1 MPGLELQRS
10 EIPRHIPNGY
20 TEASPPAAR
29 PRTAPKGSANRT
41 SCCSPSKWCTN
52 LPQFQKEQGKE
63 GIFWLEGHNEM
74 TEASNTRT
82 AASYNSTIQLMSS
95 FFYCSLR
102 GFGSSF
108 ISTAPLLP
116 FIRSLLHHYGIL
128 TACALMKET
137 RHGQGL
143 LLLSH
148 RRQQPRYTI
157 IPFVGEKN
165 ETQVGKMRASE
176 RRQKIKSRD
185 CVMLLKRAREGGLG
199 AVLGLALVV
208 PPAHPPVLPESLPS
222 QNITGALA
230 RGACTA
236 LQLKFKEKK
245 YKLYVARLVRAV
257 PKQHGSLK

>member
-1 MPGLELQRS
+1 
-10 EIPRHIPNGY
+10 
-20 TEASPPAAR
+20 
-29 PRTAPKGSANRT
+29 
-41 SCCSPSKWCTN
+41 
-52 LPQFQKEQGKE
+52 
-63 GIFWLEGHNEM
+63 
-74 TEASNTRT
+74 
-82 AASYNSTIQLMSS
+82 
-95 FFYCSLR
+95 
-102 GFGSSF
+102 
-108 ISTAPLLP
+108 
-116 FIRSLLHHYGIL
+116 
-128 TACALMKET
+128 MKET

-143 LLLSH
+143 LLLSY

-185 CVMLLKRAREGGLG
+185 CVMLLKRAQEGGLG
-199 AVLGLALVV
+199 AVLGLALAV

-222 QNITGALA
+222 QNIPGALA

-245 YKLYVARLVRAV
+245 YKLYIARLVHAV